1 MRQLSQI
8 KAALPQAV
16 QGSSMI
22 KPSVFVASTA
32 LAFVAASA
40 LAQPATLDVRAT
52 MQQRVNPAMMA
63 IWDVGN
69 NALNDEGGIDPK
81 LMDGAK
87 WAQVAEAADQL
98 AAVGKDMAGAQ
109 GFIAAA
115 PGNSEVGDGEIT
127 MAAVQQHIDGDPAGL
142 KQMAAAF
149 ADHAQRLA
157 TAARAKDAAT
167 AGDLIA
173 EMDGVCETCH
183 ARYWYP
189 E

>member
-1 MRQLSQI
+1 
-8 KAALPQAV
+8 
-16 QGSSMI
+16 MI
-22 KPSVFVASTA
+22 KPSVLVASTA
-32 LAFVAASA
+32 LAFVAVAA
-40 LAQPATLDVRAT
+40 LAQPATLDVRAA
-52 MQQRVNPAMMA
+52 MQQRVNPAMLA

-69 NALNDEGGIDPK
+69 NALNDDGGIDPK
-81 LMDGAK
+81 LMDAEK

-98 AAVGKDMAGAQ
+98 AAVGMDMAGAQ
-109 GFIAAA
+109 GFVAAA
-115 PGNSEVGDGEIT
+115 PDNKEVADGEIA

-157 TAARAKDAAT
+157 TAARAQDAAS
-167 AGDLIA
+167 AGELIS